1 MKNGHRPMRR
11 QKREVT
17 SPEELRRILEKCQIL
32 RIGAMDEKGMF
43 VVPVNYGFEWEDEL
57 LLYYHSAKEGRK
69 ADAFHKDPNVAF
81 ELDSGYEVIT
91 GDYACSYS
99 AAYESIMGNGTVTL
113 LETPEKKERAL
124 TLLMKHAAPGANLVF
139 RPEMLEAA
147 AVYCLRVSSLTGK
160 RRERKQ

>member
-32 RIGAMDEKGMF
+32 RIGAMDEEGMF

-57 LLYYHSAKEGRK
+57 LLYFHSAKEGRK
-69 ADAFHKDPNVAF
+69 ADAFRKDPNVAF
-81 ELDSGYEVIT
+81 ELDCGYEVIT

-113 LETPEKKERAL
+113 LETPEKRTGADPSYEACGSRSKPCFPAGNAGSCRC
-124 TLLMKHAAPGANLVF
+124 LLPPGI
-139 RPEMLEAA
+139 
-147 AVYCLRVSSLTGK
+147 VSY
-160 RRERKQ
+160 R

>member
-1 MKNGHRPMRR
+1 MVDP
-11 QKREVT
+11 
-17 SPEELRRILEKCQIL
+17 
-32 RIGAMDEKGMF
+32 
-43 VVPVNYGFEWEDEL
+43 WEDEL
-57 LLYYHSAKEGRK
+57 LLYFHSAKEGRK
-69 ADAFHKDPNVAF
+69 ADAFRKDPNVAF
-81 ELDSGYEVIT
+81 ELDCGYEVIT

>member
-1 MKNGHRPMRR
+1 M
-11 QKREVT
+11 
-17 SPEELRRILEKCQIL
+17 
-32 RIGAMDEKGMF
+32 
-43 VVPVNYGFEWEDEL
+43 
-57 LLYYHSAKEGRK
+57 
-69 ADAFHKDPNVAF
+69 AF
-81 ELDSGYEVIT
+81 ELDCGYEVIT